1 VEIPETGDCRNY
13 INIVQTS
20 MLFRAMLDA
29 MDRWVTEG
37 TPPPPSQ
44 IPARSDLTLV
54 TYEEWA
60 EQFPRIPGVAIPQ
73 AVNDLPL
80 LDFGGRSIEGIFD
93 NEPPKVISGKEYPVL
108 VPAVD
113 SDGNDIPGVR
123 VPMVQAPLGTYT
135 GWNLRKRG
143 YGTGAMHFFT
153 GSYIPLPESP
163 EEQKATGDPRRSIL
177 ERYIDAEGYIKAIE
191 KAARLLV
198 EEGLMLEEDVKRVL
212 TAATDW
218 GRPLHDIRLPHQT

>member
-1 VEIPETGDCRNY
+1 
-13 INIVQTS
+13 

-29 MDRWVTEG
+29 MDRWATDG
-37 TPPPPSQ
+37 IPPPPSQ
-44 IPARSDLTLV
+44 IPTRSDLTLV
-54 TYEEWA
+54 IYEEWA
-60 EQFPRIPGVAIPQ
+60 EQFPKIPGVAIPQ
-73 AVNDLPL
+73 DVNSLPL
-80 LDFGGRSIEGIFD
+80 LDFGPRSEEGIFD

-177 ERYIDAEGYIKAIE
+177 ERYGDAKGYLKAIE
-191 KAARLLV
+191 KAARQLV
-198 EEGLMLEEDVKRVL
+198 EEGFLLEEDVERVL
-212 TAATDW
+212 AAAADW
-218 GRPLHDIRLPHQT
+218 GRPLHDIRLPRKV